1 MPLKTVSRQK
11 PMTLRGYLLRLVLV
25 TLVPMLLLGGMLIGW
40 LVQQQ
45 RDAVENNMS
54 DTAEALALIV
64 DRELEATI
72 EALRALSRTDALAA
86 DDPAG
91 FYERATLALTQ
102 HPSWTNIALIDPSGR
117 QIVNTV
123 VRLGIPL
130 PDVPQRDALQRVT
143 ATRQPAVSDLVTA
156 TAAVRPT
163 IAVMVPVLRDGS
175 LRYVL
180 SAVVDPQTWSDL
192 LEGFETRSGLIAA
205 IIDGQDRIAARSRE
219 HAEYLGRT
227 VPDWFLAV
235 RGTAETGNYRGATL
249 DGVEIIGAFHRSQ
262 RADWTLVAATPTEAV
277 LNPLNRTVLL
287 ALGLGLFLLAVS
299 LASAGIF
306 ARRLAHPVRELAT
319 HGGSLMEGR
328 AIRYDGGVPVRE
340 IDELHRVLAEASA
353 ALVGASESV
362 AHAEARYRAIVD
374 TAVDAIVVIDRAGTL
389 HSFNRAAE
397 RIFGYA
403 AEEVIGRNVSMLMPD
418 PDRSAHDGYLE
429 RYHRTGE
436 RRIIGIGREV
446 TGQRKDGSVFPL
458 ELSVA
463 EWKADGEVRFTGI
476 VRDITARRTAAE
488 ALLAAKEA
496 AEQAMERALAAA
508 DEARREKTRA
518 EKAERAKTQFLAA
531 ASHDLRQPVQSLY
544 FFAQVLGDKLHGHPG
559 HELVASMGHS
569 LDALKLL
576 LDGLLDV
583 SRLDAGAVEPS
594 VTECAVGPLLDR
606 LAAEY
611 GPQAEGQGLRLRVVP
626 TSLWARTDPMLLERI
641 LRNLIENALRYTERG
656 GVVVGCRRGNGVLR
670 IEVADSGVGVP
681 EELQQAVFEEFFQ
694 IGNQERDRAK
704 GLGLGLAIVKR
715 LAGLLGHTIALRSRP
730 GRGSVFS
737 VELPCVRARAILR
750 RNGPDRAN
758 DDGQG
763 LVVVI
768 DDEAIVLLSLRTLLE
783 QWGYEV
789 VAAVSAEE
797 AVDVLHGLG
806 RLPDLIIAD
815 YRLREGRTGVE
826 AIRDIHG
833 VCGVRIPAVVLT
845 GDTAPERIT
854 EIRGA
859 GFRLVHKPI
868 TPHILRELLK
878 PAA

>member
-1 MPLKTVSRQK
+1 
-11 PMTLRGYLLRLVLV
+11 MTLRGYLLRLVLV

-45 RDAVENNMS
+45 REAVENNMS

-64 DRELEATI
+64 DRELGATI
-72 EALRALSRTDALAA
+72 DALRALSRADALAD

-91 FYERATLALTQ
+91 FYERAILALAQ

-117 QIVNTV
+117 QIANTA
-123 VRLGIPL
+123 VRLGAPL
-130 PDVPQRDALQRVT
+130 PGVPQRDALQRVI

-156 TAAVRPT
+156 TAGDRPA
-163 IAVMVPVLRDGS
+163 IAVMVPVPGGDGGLRHI
-175 LRYVL
+175 L
-180 SAVVDPQTWSDL
+180 SAVVDPQTWSTL

-205 IIDGQDRIAARSRE
+205 IIDGQNRIAARSRE
-219 HAEYLGRT
+219 HTEYLGRE
-227 VPDWFLAV
+227 VPDWFLAA
-235 RGTAETGNYRGATL
+235 RGTAATGNYRGATL
-249 DGVEIIGAFHRSQ
+249 DGVEIIGAFHRT
-262 RADWTLVAATPTEAV
+262 RLAGWTLVAATPTEAV
-277 LNPLNRTVLL
+277 LNPLNRTAVL
-287 ALGLGLFLLAVS
+287 ALGLGVILLGVS
-299 LASAGIF
+299 LASAAFF
-306 ARRLAHPVRELAT
+306 ARRLALPVRELAA
-319 HGGSLMEGR
+319 HGGNLMEGQP
-328 AIRYDGGVPVRE
+328 IRYGGGVPVRE

-353 ALVGASESV
+353 ALVGASESA
-362 AHAEARYRAIVD
+362 AHAEARHRSIVD
-374 TAVDAIVVIDRAGTL
+374 TAVDAIVVIDRVGTL
-389 HSFNRAAE
+389 HGFNRAAE

-403 AEEVIGRNVSMLMPD
+403 AEEVLGRNVSMLMPE

-446 TGQRKDGSVFPL
+446 WGRRKDGSVFPL

-463 EWKADGEVRFTGI
+463 EWRADGEIRFTGI
-476 VRDITARRTAAE
+476 VRDITARKAAEE
-488 ALLAAKEA
+488 ALLAAKDA
-496 AEQAMERALAAA
+496 AEQAMERALQAA

-544 FFAQVLGDKLHGHPG
+544 FFAQVLGDKLQGRSG

-611 GPQAEGQGLRLRVVP
+611 GPQADGQGLRLRVVP

-656 GVVVGCRRGNGVLR
+656 GVVVGCRRRNGALR
-670 IEVADSGVGVP
+670 IEVADSGAGVP

-694 IGNQERDRAK
+694 IGNPERDRAK

-715 LAGLLGHTIALRSRP
+715 LAGLLGHTVALRSRP

-737 VELPCVRARAILR
+737 VELPSVRPRAILR
-750 RNGPDRAN
+750 RNGAERAN

-789 VAAVSAEE
+789 VAAVSGEE
-797 AVDVLHGLG
+797 AVDLLHGLG
-806 RLPDLIIAD
+806 RMPDLIIAD

>member
-1 MPLKTVSRQK
+1 MPSIKVFRQR

-45 RDAVENNMS
+45 REAVEDNMY

-64 DRELEATI
+64 DRELAATI
-72 EALRALSRTDALAA
+72 DSLRALSRAEALAV
-86 DDPAG
+86 DDPAA
-91 FYERATLALTQ
+91 FHQRATQALSQ
-102 HPSWTNIALIDPSGR
+102 HPYWTGIVLTDPSGR
-117 QIVNTV
+117 
-123 VRLGIPL
+123 GIADTATP
-130 PDVPQRDALQRVT
+130 PGAPVPAGTQLDTLRRVI
-143 ATRQPAVSDLVTA
+143 ATRQPAVSDLMAA
-156 TAAVRPT
+156 TAGDRPT
-163 IAVMVPVLRDGS
+163 IAVMVPVLRDGT

-180 SAVVDPQTWSDL
+180 SAVIDPQTWSNL

-205 IIDGQDRIAARSRE
+205 IIDGQNRIAARSRE
-219 HAEYLGRT
+219 HAEFLGRT
-227 VPDWFLAV
+227 VPDWFLEARGAAV
-235 RGTAETGNYRGATL
+235 TGNYRGATL
-249 DGVEIIGAFHRSQ
+249 DGVEIIGAFHRAQ
-262 RADWTLVAATPTEAV
+262 LAGWTLVAATPAEAV
-277 LNPLNRTVLL
+277 LNPLHRTVVL
-287 ALGLGLFLLAVS
+287 ALGLGLLLLGVS
-299 LASAGIF
+299 AASAAVF
-306 ARRLAHPVRELAT
+306 ARRLAHPVRELAA

-328 AIRYDGGVPVRE
+328 PIRYDGGVSVSE
-340 IDELHRVLAEASA
+340 FDELHRVMAEAST
-353 ALVGASESV
+353 ALVGASET
-362 AHAEARYRAIVD
+362 AAQAEARYRAIVD
-374 TAVDAIVVIDRAGTL
+374 TAVDAILVIDRAGVL

-403 AEEVIGRNVSMLMPD
+403 VEEVMGRNVSMLMPE
-418 PDRSAHDGYLE
+418 PDRGAHDGYLK

-446 TGQRKDGSVFPL
+446 SGRRKDGSVFPL

-463 EWKADGEVRFTGI
+463 EWKADGETRFTGI
-476 VRDITARRTAAE
+476 VRDITARKTAEE
-488 ALLAAKEA
+488 ALLAAKDA
-496 AEQAMERALAAA
+496 AEEAMERALRAA

-544 FFAQVLGDKLHGHPG
+544 FFAQVLDDKLRGNSG

-576 LDGLLDV
+576 LDSLLDV
-583 SRLDAGAVEPS
+583 SRLDAGAVVPS

-611 GPQAEGQGLRLRVVP
+611 GPRAEGQGLRLRVVP

-656 GVVVGCRRGNGVLR
+656 GVVVGCRRGNGALR
-670 IEVADSGVGVP
+670 IEVADNGVGVP
-681 EELQQAVFEEFFQ
+681 EELQQTVFEEFFQ
-694 IGNQERDRAK
+694 IGNPERDRTK

-737 VELPCVRARAILR
+737 VELPSVRARAILR
-750 RNGPDRAN
+750 RNGADRAN

-789 VAAVSAEE
+789 VAAVSGEE
-797 AVDVLHGLG
+797 AVDLLHGLG

-833 VCGVRIPAVVLT
+833 VCGVRVPAVVLT

-868 TPHILRELLK
+868 TPHILRELLR

>member
-1 MPLKTVSRQK
+1 MPLKTVSCQQ

-45 RDAVENNMS
+45 REAVENNMS
-54 DTAEALALIV
+54 DTAEALSLIV

-86 DDPAG
+86 DDTAA

-102 HPSWTNIALIDPSGR
+102 HPSWTSIALIDPSGR
-117 QIVNTV
+117 QIVNTAV
-123 VRLGIPL
+123 HPGTPL
-130 PDVPQRDALQRVT
+130 PDAPQRDALRRLT
-143 ATRQPAVSDLVTA
+143 ATRQPVVSDLVTA
-156 TAAVRPT
+156 AAAERPT
-163 IAVMVPVLRDGS
+163 IAVMVPVLHDGG
-175 LRYVL
+175 LRSVL
-180 SAVVDPQTWSDL
+180 SAEVNPQTWSTL

-205 IIDGQDRIAARSRE
+205 IIDGGNRIAARSRE
-219 HAEYLGRT
+219 HAEYLGRA
-227 VPDWFLAV
+227 VPDWFLAT
-235 RGTAETGNYRGATL
+235 RGTADTGNYRGATL
-249 DGVEIIGAFHRSQ
+249 DGVEIIGAFHRTQ

-277 LNPLNRTVLL
+277 LNPLNRTVVL
-287 ALGLGLFLLAVS
+287 ALGLGLGLLGVS
-299 LASAGIF
+299 LASAALF
-306 ARRLAHPVRELAT
+306 ARRLAHPVRELAA

-328 AIRYDGGVPVRE
+328 PIRYDGGVPVRE

-353 ALVGASESV
+353 ALVGASESA
-362 AHAEARYRAIVD
+362 AHAEARYRSIVD
-374 TAVDAIVVIDRAGTL
+374 TAVDAIVVIDRAGVL
-389 HSFNRAAE
+389 HSFNPAAE

-463 EWKADGEVRFTGI
+463 EWRADGEVRFTGI

-496 AEQAMERALAAA
+496 AEQAMERALTAA

-576 LDGLLDV
+576 LDGLLD
-583 SRLDAGAVEPS
+583 AGAVEPS

-611 GPQAEGQGLRLRVVP
+611 GPQADGQGLRLRVVP

-656 GVVVGCRRGNGVLR
+656 GVVVGCRRRNGALR
-670 IEVADSGVGVP
+670 IEVADSGIGVP

-715 LAGLLGHTIALRSRP
+715 LAGLLGHTVALRSRP

-737 VELPCVRARAILR
+737 VELPAVRARAILR
-750 RNGPDRAN
+750 RSGPDRAN